1 MNALEKKDSHIIQSF
16 IKQEPDKLTEN
27 EKSQLESN
35 LIATIKVLKLD
46 PK

>member
-27 EKSQLESN
+27 EKSQLDHHLLE
-35 LIATIKVLKLD
+35 TIKIL
-46 PK
+46 